1 MTIVNMKKDW
11 KTVVIVGAQWGDEGK
26 GKVTDYYGSKADYV
40 VRFQGGNNAGH
51 TISHNGQ
58 VLKLHLL
65 PSGVMHPRAKVVI
78 ANGVVID
85 PKVLFEELA
94 LLKKVGLTP
103 KLLVSDRAH
112 LIFPWHIYLDSAG
125 EVWQEKQKLSAGS
138 TGRGIWP
145 AYADK
150 AGRVGIRVVDLLNPG
165 IFKRKFDLLFN
176 LSQKR
181 LSALYGSK
189 IKLDKQKI
197 IKQYMGYARLLLPMV
212 ADTSLEISQ
221 AIGAK
226 KKIFF
231 EGAQGAMLDVD
242 HGLYP
247 YTTSSNTM
255 AGAVCSGAGVS
266 PHKIDKVIG
275 VVKAYLSRVGGGYL
289 PTELKDKTGDYLRE
303 TGAEYGTTTGRARR
317 IGWLDLVQLRYSARI
332 NGLDSLAI
340 TKIDIMDGLQE
351 VKVCTA
357 YKVGKKIIKELP
369 ADLSVYDKCLPVY
382 KTFKG
387 WPKASSAIG
396 KKLYKN
402 LPINMKKYLE
412 FIEKEVNVPIEM
424 VSVGPERNAT
434 IIK

>member
-1 MTIVNMKKDW
+1 M
-11 KTVVIVGAQWGDEGK
+11 VIVGAQWGDEGK

-51 TISHNGQ
+51 TISHNGR

-65 PSGVMHPRAKVVI
+65 PSGVMHKRAKVVI

-85 PKVLFEELA
+85 PKVLFEELDKLA
-94 LLKKVGLTP
+94 KVGLRP
-103 KLLVSDRAH
+103 KLSISDRAH
-112 LIFPWHIYLDSAG
+112 LIFPFHVFLDLAG

-145 AYADK
+145 AYSDK

-165 IFKRKFDLLFN
+165 IFKRKFELLFN

-181 LSALYGSK
+181 LTALYGSK
-189 IKLDKQKI
+189 IKLNKQKI
-197 IKQYMGYARLLLPMV
+197 VKDYLAYGAKMKKYV
-212 ADTSLEISQ
+212 TDTSVEINQ
-221 AIGAK
+221 AILK
-226 KKIFF
+226 KQKVFF

-247 YTTSSNTM
+247 YTTSTNTM

-289 PTELKDKTGDYLRE
+289 PTELTNKTGDYLRE
-303 TGAEYGTTTGRARR
+303 TGAEYGTTTGRPRR
-317 IGWLDLVQLRYSARI
+317 IGWVDMVQLRYSARI
-332 NGLDSLAI
+332 NGLDALAI
-340 TKIDIMDGLQE
+340 TKIDILDGLKE
-351 VKVCTA
+351 VKLCVA
-357 YKVGKKIIKELP
+357 YQVGKKIIKELP
-369 ADLSVYDKCLPVY
+369 ADLSVYDRCQPIY

-387 WPKASSAIG
+387 WKMSG
-396 KKLYKN
+396 KKLSYAR
-402 LPINMKKYLE
+402 LPLNMKKYLR
-412 FIEKEVNVPIEM
+412 FIAKEINVPIAM